1 MCDTRY
7 AVPDSAVGPT
17 GRQVRCASC
26 KHSWFQ
32 RPPAGRPAP
41 NDGAQPAP
49 APTRRQARPAP
60 PVAEA
65 PTSDEADHD
74 LDAEIAA
81 AAEPVQEEDLYGA
94 FEDYSPPKSRKGLIA
109 VIALLLLAAIGA
121 AVYFGMIA
129 GQKDSQASAS
139 SSSDNGLVL
148 EVTRKPERRLMES
161 GNELLAVSGRVVNP
175 TDEVQTVPQ
184 IRAELR
190 DAQGR
195 VVYDWAISPPV
206 PSLQPR
212 QSATFNSAEMDVP
225 RGARDLSLSFA
236 KTS

>member
-32 RPPAGRPAP
+32 RPPAARAAP
-41 NDGAQPAP
+41 SADADAAPMP
-49 APTRRQARPAP
+49 APTRRQARPAAPPSAAPPEAIEPDADVP
-60 PVAEA
+60 PVQ
-65 PTSDEADHD
+65 D
-74 LDAEIAA
+74 
-81 AAEPVQEEDLYGA
+81 EDLYGA
-94 FEDYSPPKSRKGLIA
+94 FEDFNPPKSRKGIA
-109 VIALLLLAAIGA
+109 FVIALLLLAAIGA
-121 AVYFGMIA
+121 AVYWGVYSGRQDAQA
-129 GQKDSQASAS
+129 GAAS
-139 SSSDNGLVL
+139 SDSALVL

>member
-32 RPPAGRPAP
+32 RPPAARAAP
-41 NDGAQPAP
+41 EGDAAPMP

-60 PVAEA
+60 P
-65 PTSDEADHD
+65 PSDVPPETIEPDVD
-74 LDAEIAA
+74 MP
-81 AAEPVQEEDLYGA
+81 PVQDEDLYGA
-94 FEDYSPPKSRKGLIA
+94 FEDFSPPKSRKGIA
-109 VIALLLLAAIGA
+109 AIIALLLLAAIAAAAYWGFYSGREGA
-121 AVYFGMIA
+121 QA
-129 GQKDSQASAS
+129 GATSSGDSA
-139 SSSDNGLVL
+139 LVL

-175 TDEVQTVPQ
+175 TDEVQKVPQ

-206 PSLQPR
+206 PALQPR

>member
-1 MCDTRY
+1 M
-7 AVPDSAVGPT
+7 
-17 GRQVRCASC
+17 
-26 KHSWFQ
+26 
-32 RPPAGRPAP
+32 
-41 NDGAQPAP
+41 
-49 APTRRQARPAP
+49 P
-60 PVAEA
+60 PVQ
-65 PTSDEADHD
+65 D
-74 LDAEIAA
+74 
-81 AAEPVQEEDLYGA
+81 EDLYGA
-94 FEDYSPPKSRKGLIA
+94 FEDFNPPKSRKGIA
-109 VIALLLLAAIGA
+109 FVIALLLLAAIGA
-121 AVYFGMIA
+121 AAYWGFYSGR
-129 GQKDSQASAS
+129 QDNRASATS
-139 SSSDNGLVL
+139 GDSALVL

-175 TDEVQTVPQ
+175 TDEVQKVPQ